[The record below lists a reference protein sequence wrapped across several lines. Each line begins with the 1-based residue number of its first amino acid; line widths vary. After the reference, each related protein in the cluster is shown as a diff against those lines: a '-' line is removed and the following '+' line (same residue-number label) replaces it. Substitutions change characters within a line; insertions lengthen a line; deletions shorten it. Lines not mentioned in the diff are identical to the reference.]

1 MIHKK
6 LILNNKT
13 ETNKFFIKIKNKN
26 KINKIKIEVEHQ
38 SKIELNCFLGA
49 KE

>member
-13 ETNKFFIKIKNKN
+13 ETNKFFIKKVKIIIKS
-26 KINKIKIEVEHQ
+26 IK
-38 SKIELNCFLGA
+38 
-49 KE
+49 